1 MSYFPDFNGLDLF
14 NTPFSTPAKQPQ
26 QVQPMV
32 AKQNVLATQPLKS
45 PQPARQMADTKQK
58 PLAAPQPNPAPAATA
73 PASTQPAKPQKELVL
88 DMSSGS
94 GAVPVQDD
102 TEKRKAHEEA
112 ETKRKAEWEAK
123 QKAKKQAEE
132 AAIQKLNAMS
142 DEDAIAVSIKRIS
155 TDTER
160 LRSEELV

>member
-112 ETKRKAEWEAK
+112 ETKRKAEW
-123 QKAKKQAEE
+123 
-132 AAIQKLNAMS
+132 
-142 DEDAIAVSIKRIS
+142 DFR
-155 TDTER
+155 
-160 LRSEELV
+160 